1 VTSEHVERRLAAILV
16 ADLVGYSRLVG
27 ADEEGMIARLGAL
40 REELID
46 PCIGKHQG
54 RIVKTT
60 GDGLLVEFASAVD
73 AVRCAVEFQ
82 RALAERESGQPV
94 DLRIAYRI
102 GINVG
107 DIVVKG
113 DDILGDGV
121 NVAARLEGLAEP
133 GGICISRSARD
144 QVRDRLKISLKD
156 LGEIEVKNIAR
167 PVRVFRV
174 LLNGEAPPKARAAA
188 AQRKSSSLRPA
199 LSAMLV
205 VLIVAGGLVAWFWP
219 WERPTEPSAVES
231 ASAPEIARPSRH
243 FRVER
248 PADLEA
254 ADALTI
260 YDRIRSE
267 LVAVYRKSANPHAA
281 VYQTWR
287 RYNVAPYLSATHGQL
302 YVNNYANQRA
312 VDYGKAETAGTFPE
326 GSVLAK
332 DSFEVT
338 DLGDVFT
345 GPLALM
351 EKMPPGFSPDN
362 RDWRYTMIM
371 PDGSL
376 FGTTNGENSVR
387 VEYCAECHRGAGDE
401 QDHLFFVPEEHRVKF
416 LNLPKKAN

>member
-1 VTSEHVERRLAAILV
+1 MASERIERRLAAILV
-16 ADLVGYSRLVG
+16 ADMVGYSRLIS
-27 ADEEGMIARLGAL
+27 ADEEGTIARLGAL
-40 REELID
+40 REELMEPYINT
-46 PCIGKHQG
+46 HHG
-54 RIVKTT
+54 RIVKTA

-73 AVRCAVEFQ
+73 AVRYAVEFQ
-82 RALAERESGQPV
+82 RALAERESDQPV
-94 DLRIAYRI
+94 DLRIEYRI

-107 DIVVKG
+107 DIIIQG
-113 DDILGDGV
+113 NDIVGDGV
-121 NVAARLEGLAEP
+121 NVAARLESLAEP

-144 QVRDRLKISLKD
+144 QVRDRLDLSLKD

-174 LLNGEAPPKARAAA
+174 LLDGEAPPKARAVAL
-188 AQRKSSSLRPA
+188 QRKSSSLRPA
-199 LSAMLV
+199 LSVTLL
-205 VLIVAGGLVAWFWP
+205 VLIVAGGLVAWLWS
-219 WERPTEPSAVES
+219 WERPTEPVAVEPD
-231 ASAPEIARPSRH
+231 SAPEISRPSRH
-243 FRVER
+243 FQVER
-248 PADLEA
+248 PADLAA

-267 LVAVYRKSANPHAA
+267 LVAVYRKSANPHTA

-287 RYNVAPYLSATHGQL
+287 RYNVTPYLSATHGLL
-302 YVNNYANQRA
+302 YVNNYANQQA
-312 VDYGKAETAGTFPE
+312 VDYGKAETAGTFPV

-345 GPLALM
+345 GPLTLM
-351 EKMPPGFSPDN
+351 EKMPPGFSPDQ

-401 QDHLFFVPEEHRVKF
+401 QDHLFFVPEEYRIKF
-416 LNLPKKAN
+416 LNMP

>member
-1 VTSEHVERRLAAILV
+1 MAPERVERRLAAIFV
-16 ADLVGYSRLVG
+16 ADVVGYSRLVG
-27 ADEEGMIARLGAL
+27 ADEEGTIARLGAL
-40 REELID
+40 RKELID
-46 PCIGKHQG
+46 PCIDKHHG

-73 AVRCAVEFQ
+73 AVRCTVEFQ
-82 RALAERESGQPV
+82 RALAEREADQPE
-94 DLRIAYRI
+94 DLRIAFRI

-107 DIVVKG
+107 DIVIEG

-121 NVAARLEGLAEP
+121 NIAARLEGLAEP
-133 GGICISRSARD
+133 GGICISGSARD
-144 QVRDRLKISLKD
+144 QVRDKLEISLKD

-174 LLNGEAPPKARAAA
+174 LLDEEAPPKARAAA
-188 AQRKSSSLRPA
+188 PQRKYSSWRPA

-205 VLIVAGGLVAWFWP
+205 VLIVAGGFVAWFWP
-219 WERPTEPSAVES
+219 WERPTEPAAVEP

-248 PADLEA
+248 PADLA
-254 ADALTI
+254 GADALTI

-267 LVAVYRKSANPHAA
+267 LGAVYRKSANPNGA

-287 RYNVAPYLSATHGQL
+287 RYNITPYLSATHGQL

-312 VDYGKAETAGTFPE
+312 VAYGKAETAGMLPE
-326 GSVLAK
+326 GSILAK
-332 DSFEVT
+332 DGFEVT

-345 GPLALM
+345 GPLTLM

-376 FGTTNGENSVR
+376 FGTTNGENSGR

-416 LNLPKKAN
+416 LNLPK